1 LPPDS
6 DLALGF
12 GGLGKPTSRALL
24 GVGLDRFMS
33 SLDDALIIALKAREE
48 MTAAL
53 LGALPE
59 DARFSLAVGRD
70 RAAAARVLDSDQL
83 ISADKAG
90 KKLPAALASE
100 LQAALW
106 GWSVVGLEVTPAT
119 YLPAIERLFK
129 ASQLPAP
136 ERPGV
141 AEQDNAR
148 ERSLLKRGATPPGLP
163 RGTLHFIDQ
172 VRPRANYRPPADG
185 SAPPVLGHD
194 AHILVVPDVERVW
207 IVLARSQALVVERA
221 RAVLRGAAPAPAAA
235 SSAAL
240 GALSMNVD
248 YLAGSDLDWDTER
261 ERMLARHLLQLTRDF
276 PYGGKSRLPIWLD
289 VVPRARA
296 GAGWH
301 LQLRTELTPNALEEL
316 VVWRGLAP

>member
-1 LPPDS
+1 
-6 DLALGF
+6 
-12 GGLGKPTSRALL
+12 
-24 GVGLDRFMS
+24 MS
-33 SLDDALIIALKAREE
+33 SLDDTLIITPKAREE
-48 MTAAL
+48 MIAAL
-53 LGALPE
+53 RGILPE
-59 DARFSLAVGRD
+59 DTRFSLAIGRD

-83 ISADKAG
+83 ISADRAG
-90 KKLPAALASE
+90 QKLPAPLARE

-106 GWSVVGLEVTPAT
+106 GWCVIGLEVTPAT

-163 RGTLHFIDQ
+163 RGSLHFIDQ
-172 VRPRANYRPPADG
+172 VRPRAKYRPPPDG
-185 SAPPVLGHD
+185 RAPPVLGHD
-194 AHILVVPDVERVW
+194 GHILVVPDAGRVW

-221 RAVLRGAAPAPAAA
+221 QQVLRGAAPAAVVP
-235 SSAAL
+235 SL

-248 YLAGSDLDWDTER
+248 YLAGGDLDWDTER
-261 ERMLARHLLQLTRDF
+261 ERTMARHQLQLTRDF
-276 PYGGKSRLPIWLD
+276 PYGGRSRLPFWLE
-289 VVPRARA
+289 VVPRAHP

-301 LQLRTELTPNALEEL
+301 IRVRTELTPQALEEL
-316 VVWRGLAP
+316 IAWRGLVP